1 MKIKNFLFVTGL
13 IALILIS
20 GCGVFL
26 RKGPEAEILRQQK
39 QTESVL
45 QAIQKCLQQNAAPN
59 FEHIVPPNSKVD
71 SVRIAA
77 QTGEVKIYLS
87 KHFSFQPFRPQS
99 VQQIYALFQ
108 NHLPKN
114 LRKNKLQIFA
124 LELPIEEL
132 IPNFFREHAPDS
144 ARLPLPEAAPRIPL
158 VRNVSHELQPPA
170 NGLFAQNIVVA
181 HSHGW
186 YYSHRPSRWEWQRPR
201 MFSKVEDLLPFS
213 FCISYLIP
221 MLEQAGA
228 NVFVS
233 RERDFQIQEVI
244 VDNDYSPDST
254 GHHRYFEHD
263 PNSWQT
269 STEPGF
275 ATGSAW
281 YFGHFNPFVQ
291 GTHRLGTT
299 VTAAGTK
306 IEWIPEIPETGEY
319 SVSVTY
325 VAAPENTPTALYRV
339 FHAGGQT
346 DFQVNQ
352 QIGGKTW
359 VYLGKFK
366 FFRGV
371 NPQQGSVV
379 LTSQNRVAGQKISA
393 DAVRFGG
400 GMGNIVRGGATSG
413 YPRYAEGSRYSLQ
426 QRGMPDSLVYSIT
439 GDKDDY
445 VDDYVS
451 RSEYANYLKGA
462 PFGPNGNRATPGL
475 KIPVDAYLSFHTDA
489 GILPDSTVGTLMI
502 YRILDEDTL
511 ANFPDG
517 VSRLANR
524 DLADLVQT
532 EIVTQI
538 RAKYDP
544 RWTRRALMDGNYSEA
559 RRPNMPACLLE
570 LLSHQNFTDMKY
582 ALNPRFRFDV
592 ARAIYKG
599 MLKFLATQRGQKF
612 VVAPLPVSHFRTYFS
627 APGTVTLAWRPVL
640 DTLETT
646 AAPDKYLIYTRV
658 NDGGFDPGRLAH
670 DTTFVIQNLQPGV
683 IYSFRVAALNAGGE
697 SFPSEILSVCWNGA
711 TTPQALIVNGFDRTA
726 APAAIDESGFKGF
739 LNFLDEGVGDAYD
752 FGYTGAQIDFFP
764 PSPWRTNDAP
774 GHGAGMAYYESQIIA
789 GNNFDYPFVH
799 GQALRAGGRSF
810 VSCSDEAF
818 SAGLI
823 ATGEIGFIDLIL
835 GEEKP
840 TLPENPKAHPGEIL
854 FQPFY
859 PALQQQVIEA
869 LKQGKALFVSGAY
882 VGESLMNRTTREDS
896 AFARDWL
903 KIDWQTHHA
912 SRSGVVFAPDSSLLP
927 RFDQVEFITEPNPR
941 QYAVESPEAIN
952 PAKDA
957 QTLLRYQENRFSAA
971 TGFRKEHKVVVF
983 GFPFEAIQTSV
994 ERELVLQAVLRY
1006 LQ

>member
-1 MKIKNFLFVTGL
+1 MKLKNLCILFGLTTFLLF
-13 IALILIS
+13 S
-20 GCGVFL
+20 GCGIFL
-26 RKGPEAEILRQQK
+26 RKGPEAEIQRQQK
-39 QTESVL
+39 LIQSV
-45 QAIQKCLQQNAAPN
+45 QQSIQRCLEQNAAPS
-59 FEHIVPPNSKVD
+59 FEHIVPQNSKVD
-71 SVRIAA
+71 SVRILP
-77 QTGEVKIYLS
+77 GEVKIYFS
-87 KHFSFQPFRPQS
+87 KHFSYQPFRPQS
-99 VQQIYALFQ
+99 VQQIYALFGDC
-108 NHLPKN
+108 LPKN
-114 LRKNKLQIFA
+114 LRKLPLRLFA
-124 LELPIEEL
+124 LEQPIEQL
-132 IPNFFREHAPDS
+132 IPNFYRTKIPDS
-144 ARLPLPEAAPRIPL
+144 TRLARPETAPRIPL
-158 VRNVSHELQPPA
+158 VQSSSREFIPDR
-170 NGLFAQNIVVA
+170 GLFNQNIVVA

-186 YYSHRPSRWEWQRPR
+186 YYSHKPSRWEWQRPR
-201 MFSKVEDLLPFS
+201 MFCKVEDLLPFS
-213 FCISYLIP
+213 FCIPYLIP
-221 MLEQAGA
+221 MLENAGA

-233 RERDFQIQEVI
+233 RERDFQIHEII

-254 GHHRYFEHD
+254 GKSVYLEQD
-263 PNSWQT
+263 SKQWQT
-269 STEPGF
+269 GAESGF
-275 ATGSAW
+275 ATGPVL
-281 YFGHFNPFVQ
+281 YFGHFNPFNQ
-291 GTHRLGTT
+291 GTHRVGTT
-299 VTAAGTK
+299 CTTPGTK

-325 VAAPENTPTALYRV
+325 VAAPENTPAAHYRV

-366 FFRGV
+366 FIKGSHSS
-371 NPQQGSVV
+371 QGKVE
-379 LTSQNRVAGQKISA
+379 LTNQAPVAGQKISA

-426 QRGMPDSLVYSIT
+426 HRGMPDSLVYSVT

-462 PFGPNGNRATPGL
+462 PFGPNGDRATPGL

-511 ANFPDG
+511 SNFPDG

-538 RAKYDP
+538 RAKYNP

-599 MLKFLATQRGQKF
+599 MLKFLATQRGQQF
-612 VVAPLPVSHFRTYFS
+612 VVAPLPVSHFRTEFS
-627 APGTVTLAWRPVL
+627 TAGSVTLAWRPVP
-640 DTLETT
+640 DPLEPT
-646 AAPDKYLIYTRV
+646 ATPEKYMIYTRL
-658 NDGGFDPGRLAH
+658 NDRGFDNGRMTS
-670 DTTFVIQNLQPGV
+670 DTTWVLSNLTPGT

-697 SFPSEILSVCWNGA
+697 SLASEILSICWNGA
-711 TTPQALIVNGFDRTA
+711 NAPQALIVNGFDRTA
-726 APAAIDESGFKGF
+726 APATVDEPGFKGF
-739 LNFLDEGVGDAYD
+739 LNFLDEGVGDTYD

-764 PSPWRTNDAP
+764 PDPWRTNDAP

-799 GQALRAGGRSF
+799 GLALRAGGRSF
-810 VSCSDEAF
+810 ASCSDEAF
-818 SAGLI
+818 SAGLVPV
-823 ATGEIGFIDLIL
+823 GEISFIDLIL

-854 FQPFY
+854 FRPFY
-859 PALQQQVIEA
+859 PELQRKIVEN
-869 LKQGKALFVSGAY
+869 LKQGKALFVSGAF
-882 VGESLMNRTTREDS
+882 VGESLLYRTTHEDS
-896 AFARDWL
+896 VFAQDWL

-927 RFDQVEFITEPNPR
+927 RSNQIEFVTVPNSE

-952 PAKDA
+952 PANGA

-971 TGFRKEHKVVVF
+971 TGFRKQHKVVVF
-983 GFPFEAIQTSV
+983 GFPFESIQTTV
-994 ERELVLQAVLRY
+994 EREAVMQAVLRY
-1006 LQ
+1006 LE